1 MLDWTAMTF
10 YAAICGSLAV
20 IAPSTGGWPLRAGIG
35 IFVGVVAAAVLPLF
49 RGMMGY

>member
-10 YAAICGSLAV
+10 YAAVCGGLAV

-35 IFVGVVAAAVLPLF
+35 IVVGLVAAVLLPF
-49 RGMMGY
+49 FKGMMGY